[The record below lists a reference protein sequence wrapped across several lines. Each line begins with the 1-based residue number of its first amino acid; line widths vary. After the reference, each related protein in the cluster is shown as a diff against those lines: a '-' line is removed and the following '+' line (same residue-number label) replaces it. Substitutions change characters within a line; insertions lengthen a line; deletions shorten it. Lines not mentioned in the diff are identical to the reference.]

1 MVRSP
6 LPSPRISSLL
16 RAQAGICARAWRYI
30 RAGACG
36 GLRVRT
42 RGRVWWRLYRRRN
55 RPAGMVVFV
64 VDEPTLSKQIHSG
77 VVAVSILIWGRG
89 CEAQVIMAV
98 TLAGDGISLDP

>member
-1 MVRSP
+1 
-6 LPSPRISSLL
+6 
-16 RAQAGICARAWRYI
+16 
-30 RAGACG
+30 
-36 GLRVRT
+36 
-42 RGRVWWRLYRRRN
+42 
-55 RPAGMVVFV
+55 MVVFV